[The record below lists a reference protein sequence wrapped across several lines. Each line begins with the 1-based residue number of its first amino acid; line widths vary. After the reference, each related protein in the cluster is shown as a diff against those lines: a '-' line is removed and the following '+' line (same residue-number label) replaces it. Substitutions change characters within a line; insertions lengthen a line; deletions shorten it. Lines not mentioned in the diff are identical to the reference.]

1 MFRKS
6 LLMLICCAITSVF
19 AQEVPDDSLVRM
31 LEAAKS
37 FYNGG
42 EYESAIRKLEDALQ
56 YLKQLESGEQVEAY
70 KYLAFSYVA
79 FGDNE
84 KARAQFKKA
93 LILNPALELDP
104 AQVSPKI
111 IKVFEEAK
119 AEMATAPPVTPP
131 VIEPEPEPPVT
142 LVKKTSMFG
151 ALWRSCL
158 LPGWGQKYKGDTSK
172 GSKLMLAA
180 GVTFGLSA
188 VSITLMSITHDAY
201 LDVPPGNTG
210 EMDDKYK
217 MYKFWSNASF
227 FSAVSF
233 GAVYLY
239 NIYDAAFRRV
249 RVKYSYFDN
258 RTGPDLSVGADNIRI
273 GYRVRF

>member
-1 MFRKS
+1 MFKTC
-6 LLMLICCAITSVF
+6 LLVLLCCAIGSVF

-42 EYESAIRKLEDALQ
+42 EYESAIRELEDALQ
-56 YLKQLESGEQVEAY
+56 YLKQLKSGDQVEAY

-84 KARAQFKKA
+84 KAKAQFKKA
-93 LILNPALELDP
+93 LVLNPALKLDP

-119 AEMATAPPVTPP
+119 AEMATAPPV
-131 VIEPEPEPPVT
+131 IEPEPEPPITPVRQ
-142 LVKKTSMFG
+142 TSTIG

-158 LPGWGQKYKGDTSK
+158 LPGWGQKYKGDSSK

-188 VSITLMSITHDAY
+188 VSITLMSVTHDAY
-201 LDVPPGNTG
+201 LDVPPGNSG

-217 MYKFWSNASF
+217 MYKFWSNAAF

-233 GAVYLY
+233 GVVYLY
-239 NIYDAAFRRV
+239 NIYDAAFKRV
-249 RVKYSYFDN
+249 RVKYSLNDV
-258 RTGPDLSVGADNIRI
+258 RTGPDVSVGIDRVNI
-273 GYRVRF
+273 GYKIKF

>member
-1 MFRKS
+1 MSRKC
-6 LLMLICCAITSVF
+6 LLMLVCCAIGSVF
-19 AQEVPDDSLVRM
+19 AQEVPEDSLIRM
-31 LEAAKS
+31 LEAAKA

-42 EYESAIRKLEDALQ
+42 EYESAIRELEDALQ
-56 YLKQLESGEQVEAY
+56 YLKQLESSDQVEAY

-84 KARAQFKKA
+84 KAKVQFKKA
-93 LILNPALELDP
+93 LMLNPTLELDP

-119 AEMATAPPVTPP
+119 SEMATAPPPVVEPQPP
-131 VIEPEPEPPVT
+131 VSPVR
-142 LVKKTSMFG
+142 KTSMFG

-158 LPGWGQKYKGDTSK
+158 LPGWGQKYKGESSK
-172 GSKLMLAA
+172 GSKIMLAA
-180 GVTFGLSA
+180 GVTFGVSV
-188 VSITLMSITHDAY
+188 VSITLMEVSHSAY

-217 MYKFWSNASF
+217 MYRFWSNAAF
-227 FSAVSF
+227 FSTVSF

-239 NIYDAAFRRV
+239 NIYDAAFKRA
-249 RVKYSYFDN
+249 RVKYSLNDT
-258 RTGPDLSVGADNIRI
+258 RTGPDLSVGVDRI
-273 GYRVRF
+273 SVGYRMRF

>member
-1 MFRKS
+1 MFRTCS
-6 LLMLICCAITSVF
+6 LVLLCCAISSVF
-19 AQEVPDDSLVRM
+19 AQEMPDDSLVRM

-42 EYESAIRKLEDALQ
+42 EYESAIRELEDALQ
-56 YLKQLESGEQVEAY
+56 YLKQLKSGDQVEAH

-84 KARAQFKKA
+84 KAKVQFKKA
-93 LILNPALELDP
+93 LILNPTLELDP

-119 AEMATAPPVTPP
+119 SEMATAPPTTLPIVEPKPPATP
-131 VIEPEPEPPVT
+131 VRT
-142 LVKKTSMFG
+142 TSTFG
-151 ALWRSCL
+151 AVWRSCL
-158 LPGWGQKYKGDTSK
+158 LPGWGQKYKGDSSK

-180 GVTFGLSA
+180 GVTFGISA

-217 MYKFWSNASF
+217 MYKFWSNAAF
-227 FSAVSF
+227 ISAVSF
-233 GAVYLY
+233 GVVYLY
-239 NIYDAAFRRV
+239 NIYDAAFKRAH
-249 RVKYSYFDN
+249 VKYSLNDV
-258 RTGPDLSVGADNIRI
+258 RTGPDVSIGVDRINI
-273 GYRVRF
+273 GYKIKF